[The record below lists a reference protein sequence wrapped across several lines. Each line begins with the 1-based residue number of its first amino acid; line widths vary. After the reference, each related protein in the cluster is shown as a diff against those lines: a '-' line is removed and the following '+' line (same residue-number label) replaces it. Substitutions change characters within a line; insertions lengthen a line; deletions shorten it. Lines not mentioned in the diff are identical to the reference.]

1 MGLASEFKAFIM
13 RGNVVDL
20 AVGVIIGVA
29 FGALVSSFVGD
40 VLMPPI
46 GYLTGGIDFSDKSI
60 DLPGTMVDPATR
72 DKPREEQKTI
82 PVQIRYGK
90 FFQKVIDFVI
100 VAACLFMV
108 IKTMNRFQRKHEAPP
123 PEPTATEK
131 LLAEIRDEL
140 KKKSGG
146 A

>member
-1 MGLASEFKAFIM
+1 MMGLVSEFKAFIM

-20 AVGVIIGVA
+20 AVGVIIGAA
-29 FGALVSSFVGD
+29 FGALVTSFVSD

-46 GYLTGGIDFSDKSI
+46 GYLTGGVDFSEKSI

-72 DKPREEQKTI
+72 DKPKEEQKTI

-90 FFQKVIDFVI
+90 FLQKIIDFLI
-100 VAACLFMV
+100 VAACLFVV
-108 IKTMNRFQRKHEAPP
+108 IKAMNSVQRKQEIAP
-123 PEPTATEK
+123 PEPTAMEK

-140 KKKSGG
+140 KKKSL
-146 A
+146 